1 MKRTYILSIS
11 MLFTTLLIAGILTS
25 PYDIAEEKNEKIKV
39 VVTILPQAEFVEKVG
54 GERVHVIV
62 MIPPGYSPHSY
73 EPKPSQLMEVSKARI
88 YFQVGSGVEF
98 EVTHM
103 KRLISINANMLIVNC
118 SEGIDI
124 IDRDPHVWLSPR
136 NAKVMVINIYKA
148 LARIDPKNEGYYRH
162 NMERYLR
169 ELDRLDEELRL
180 ILSNITNRVFMVYH
194 PAWGYFAH
202 EYNLTQIPVERE
214 GKRPTIKGMAMLID
228 QARRM
233 NIKVIFVSPQFDVKS
248 AQAIAEEIGGKV
260 IFADPLAKNYINNLK
275 SIALKISEGASQN
288 G

>member
-1 MKRTYILSIS
+1 

-54 GERVHVIV
+54 GEKVHVIV

-98 EVTHM
+98 EITHM
-103 KRLISINANMLIVNC
+103 KRLISINANMLVVNC

>member
-1 MKRTYILSIS
+1 